1 MELQAQTALCNMNV
15 VDGTKVGSAQ
25 METPAH
31 WLRFQA
37 NLRLCV
43 CLCVSPLCVSL
54 CVSLFVHVNRALDAS
69 CRGVPFNWSVMVQA
83 KKEPVK
89 IGNKI
94 NNR

>member
-43 CLCVSPLCVSL
+43 SPLCVSL
-54 CVSLFVHVNRALDAS
+54 SVSLFVMSTGPLMLLVVVFPLT
-69 CRGVPFNWSVMVQA
+69 GL
-83 KKEPVK
+83 
-89 IGNKI
+89 
-94 NNR
+94 